1 MRCSCKFHVPAHGRD
16 YFRPPV
22 VMAAPPLEI
31 SVIIPVYNAAKFVE
45 AAVRSALQFE
55 EVKEVVL
62 VDDAGPDDSL
72 AICEGLAAQEPRVK
86 LFRHPGGV
94 NKGAAASRN
103 LGMERS
109 SHAWIAFLDADDIF
123 LPNRFDA
130 EKEVLR
136 QHPDADGVYGAIG
149 SYFHDQEGK
158 ERFEQVFKDT
168 ITTVR
173 KRLPPEQVFSGLTG
187 GIPDFGH
194 FHLNALTVRRAAL
207 ERLTPWMRPEINLH
221 EDTDFCIRLAWQARL
236 YPGSIDEPVALRGV
250 HEANRITASQ
260 RYSPLKLVLYREL
273 WLWSVRAGCP
283 HRACSYFL
291 FKYRLSQM
299 AMAKGPFQVL
309 ASAWRGKRFIGRYDF
324 RDLLFRRMGMG
335 KRTAGLLHTLGR
347 RREHAPNR

>member
-1 MRCSCKFHVPAHGRD
+1 
-16 YFRPPV
+16 
-22 VMAAPPLEI
+22 MAAPPLEI

-55 EVKEVVL
+55 EVKAVVL
-62 VDDAGPDDSL
+62 VDDAGPYDSL

-130 EKEVLR
+130 EKEVLQ

-173 KRLPPEQVFSGLTG
+173 KRLPPEQVSSGLTV

-194 FHLNALTVRRAAL
+194 FYLNALTVRRAAL

-250 HEANRITASQ
+250 HEANRITAS
-260 RYSPLKLVLYREL
+260 LKLSKLRLILYRGL
-273 WLWSVRAGCP
+273 WKWAIGAHCDARAIAYFHYQYKLNEVAIAPTKGHAVRCAI
-283 HRACSYFL
+283 
-291 FKYRLSQM
+291 M
-299 AMAKGPFQVL
+299 ARQYLP
-309 ASAWRGKRFIGRYDF
+309 RYDY
-324 RDLLFRRMGMG
+324 REALFNRITGPGTRAT
-335 KRTAGLLHTLGR
+335 RLLHKLSLRWYAYRNGHLRKT
-347 RREHAPNR
+347 ASS